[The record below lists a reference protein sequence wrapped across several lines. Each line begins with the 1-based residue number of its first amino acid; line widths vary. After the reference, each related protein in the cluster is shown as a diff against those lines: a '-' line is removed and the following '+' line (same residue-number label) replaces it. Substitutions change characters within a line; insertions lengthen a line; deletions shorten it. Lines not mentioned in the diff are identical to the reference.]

1 MVLTKR
7 LINILTVHLCTMM
20 KKSDSKPDFQYQ
32 NTTPDF
38 QYQNTK
44 ERILRQSMRLFLEKG
59 YHGTSIND
67 ITQAAGLTKGALYWH
82 FRSKEDLLKKFMEEY
97 EEKFLDRLIDTVGEV
112 QGGALEKFDR
122 YLRFNAA
129 FAYYNRE
136 LGVSFTTL
144 AAELVGAHHEIET
157 EIRRIYKKYQKFLAG
172 LIGQGKKEK
181 IFKKEIDGDLAAHLI
196 IAFHDGVLLQW
207 SMNRDEID
215 GQAYMNTF
223 NKIMLKGLMVNG

>member
-1 MVLTKR
+1 M
-7 LINILTVHLCTMM
+7 
-20 KKSDSKPDFQYQ
+20 
-32 NTTPDF
+32 
-38 QYQNTK
+38 
-44 ERILRQSMRLFLEKG
+44 
-59 YHGTSIND
+59 
-67 ITQAAGLTKGALYWH
+67 A
-82 FRSKEDLLKKFMEEY
+82 EY
-97 EEKFLDRLIDTVGEV
+97 EKRFLDGLLNAVGEV
-112 QGGALEKFDR
+112 KGGVFDKFDK
-122 YLRFNAA
+122 YFGYNAA

-136 LGVSFTTL
+136 LCVSFTTL

-172 LIGQGKKEK
+172 LIVQGKKEK